1 MAKKHAKR
9 LVKQGNGNV
18 SKTAR
23 NLSENGRLE
32 IFAEH
37 GRFPANAG
45 GLEPSLCDLNFQYQK
60 QISEG
65 LNHR

>member
-18 SKTAR
+18 STTAR

-45 GLEPSLCDLNFQYQK
+45 GLESMLV
-60 QISEG
+60 
-65 LNHR
+65 